1 MSSPGGAPHRA
12 KGAADGR
19 TGTLGCVARF
29 RLDGKVVL
37 VTGAGS
43 GIGAAIARAV
53 VEQGARVV
61 VAELDPARGQAVA
74 AELGEGALFHQTDVT
89 DLASVQASV
98 EHAITAFKRLDI
110 LVNCAGIGLVG
121 NVQETNSDDFDR
133 LMAVNVRGVFHGT
146 RAAVDQMLKQDPQ
159 GGVIINIA
167 STAGLIGVPRR
178 FAYCATKG
186 AVIAMTK
193 ELAIDYVKQGIRCNA
208 ICPGTVFSPFVE
220 GYVERFH
227 HDTKEQTIAELHARQ
242 PIGRMGRPDE
252 IADLA
257 VYLASDESGFMTGST
272 VVIDGGWTAT

>member
-1 MSSPGGAPHRA
+1 M
-12 KGAADGR
+12 
-19 TGTLGCVARF
+19 ARF
-29 RLDGKVVL
+29 RLDSKVVL

-43 GIGAAIARAV
+43 GIGAAIAGAF

-61 VAELDPARGQAVA
+61 VAEIDAARGQAVA
-74 AELGEGALFHQTDVT
+74 AELGEGAVFHQTDVT
-89 DLASVQASV
+89 DLSSVQSSV
-98 EHAITAFKRLDI
+98 KTGVDTFGRLDV

-121 NVQETNSDDFDR
+121 NVQETNSDDFER
-133 LMAVNVRGVFHGT
+133 LMAVNVRGVFHGS
-146 RAAVDQMLKQDPQ
+146 RAAVDQMLAQQPA

-193 ELAIDYVKQGIRCNA
+193 ELAVDYVKQGIRCNA

-257 VYLASDESGFMTGST
+257 VYLASDEAGFMTGSA